1 MRIIVIGNGAAGNQA
16 AQTIQDYDPEARIT
30 ILGAETLPFY
40 SACALPDYLAGWIKR
55 DQLFLRSSL
64 DRHRVEIRLGQ
75 PVEDINPERQA
86 VTAGGELLFY
96 DRLIIAS
103 GSRPVLPGIP
113 GTALPGNF
121 VIKSVHDID
130 RILAYNPRRIVV
142 IGSGNIGIE
151 AAETLEYRGCR
162 VSIIEMM
169 PRIMPRLFD
178 DQPAMLIRKILE
190 SHGITIYTGEKAQEV
205 IGKNAVEGLITD
217 HREIACD
224 TVIWAAGVRQNTE
237 LARAAGI
244 EIGGL
249 GGIKV
254 DSQMKTSHPEI
265 YACGDCVETSDLLT
279 GKPTLCLLWSC
290 AKAQAEVAARNCL
303 GEKIVYPG
311 ALKLVAEEAYGK
323 PCMAAGLLEEELD
336 REGLKIIEQETE
348 NTYHRILI
356 KNERIMGVQAV
367 GNLEAIGPLLC
378 LMKKMVSPSEIKRI
392 IDSPALLRNM
402 PWMLMIDKYL
412 QQQ

>member
-1 MRIIVIGNGAAGNQA
+1 LRIIIIGNGAAGNQA
-16 AQTIQDYDPEARIT
+16 AQTIQDYDPEAEIT
-30 ILGAETLPFY
+30 ILGAESIPFY

-64 DRHRVEIRLGQ
+64 ERNRVEIRLGQ
-75 PVEDINPERQA
+75 AVEDIKPDRQA
-86 VTAGGELLFY
+86 VSAGGELLFY

-103 GSRPVLPGIP
+103 GSRPVLPNIP
-113 GTALPGNF
+113 GTGLPGNF
-121 VIKSVHDID
+121 VIKSVYDID
-130 RILAYNPRRIVV
+130 RILSHNPRRIVV

-151 AAETLEYRGCR
+151 AAEALASRGCQ

-178 DQPAMLIRKILE
+178 EQPAMLIRNILE
-190 SHGITIYTGEKAQEV
+190 ENGIEIHTGEKAREV
-205 IGKNAVEGLITD
+205 IGKNKVEGLITD
-217 HREIACD
+217 CRRISCD
-224 TVIWAAGVRQNTE
+224 AVIWAAGVRQNTE

-254 DSQMKTSHPEI
+254 DSQMKTSHPAI
-265 YACGDCVETSDLLT
+265 YACGDCIETSDLLT
-279 GKPTLCLLWSC
+279 GKPALCLLWSC

-303 GEKIVYPG
+303 GEEIVYPG
-311 ALKLVAEEAYGK
+311 ALKLIAEEAYGK

-336 REGLKIIEQETE
+336 RTGLKIIEKETE

-356 KNERIMGVQAV
+356 KNERIMGIQAV
-367 GNLEAIGPLLC
+367 GSMEAMGPLLYF
-378 LMKKMVSPSEIKRI
+378 MKKMIAPSEIKRI
-392 IDSPALLRNM
+392 INSPALLRNM
-402 PWMLMIDKYL
+402 PWMLAIDKYW
-412 QQQ
+412 Q

>member
-16 AQTIQDYDPEARIT
+16 AQTIQNIDPEAEIT
-30 ILGAETLPFY
+30 ILGAESIPFY

-55 DQLFLRSSL
+55 EQLFLRSSL

-75 PVEDINPERQA
+75 AVEDIKPDRQA
-86 VTAGGELLFY
+86 VSSGGELLFY

-103 GSRPVLPGIP
+103 GSRPVLPNIP
-113 GTALPGNF
+113 GTGLPGNY

-130 RILAYNPRRIVV
+130 RILAHNPRHVVV

-151 AAETLEYRGCR
+151 AAETLEYRGCK

-178 DQPAMLIRKILE
+178 EQPALLIRKILE
-190 SHGITIYTGEKAQEV
+190 NHGIEIHTGEKAREV
-205 IGKNAVEGLITD
+205 IGNNRVEGLITD
-217 HREIACD
+217 CREISCD
-224 TVIWAAGVRQNTE
+224 AVIWAAGVRQNTE

-244 EIGGL
+244 EIGSL
-249 GGIKV
+249 GGIKI
-254 DSQMKTSHPEI
+254 DSQMKTSRPEI

-279 GKPTLCLLWSC
+279 GRPALCLLWSA

-336 REGLKIIEQETE
+336 RNELKIIEQETE

-356 KNERIMGVQAV
+356 ENERIMGIQAV
-367 GNLEAIGPLLC
+367 GSLEAMGPLLY
-378 LMKKMVSPSEIKRI
+378 LMKKMVSPAEIKRI
-392 IDSPALLRNM
+392 INSPVLLKNM
-402 PWMLMIDKYL
+402 PWMLTIDQYL
-412 QQQ
+412 Q

>member
-16 AQTIQDYDPEARIT
+16 AQTIQNCDSEAEIT
-30 ILGAETLPFY
+30 ILGAESIPFY

-55 DQLFLRSSL
+55 EQLFLRSSL

-75 PVEDINPERQA
+75 AVEDIIPDRRA
-86 VTAGGELLFY
+86 VSAAGELLFY

-103 GSRPVLPGIP
+103 GSRPILPNIP
-113 GTALPGNF
+113 GTGLPGNF
-121 VIKSVHDID
+121 VIKSVHDIE
-130 RILAYNPRRIVV
+130 RILAHNPRRVVV

-178 DQPAMLIRKILE
+178 EQPAMLIRKILE
-190 SHGITIYTGEKAQEV
+190 NHGIEIHTGEKAREV
-205 IGKNAVEGLITD
+205 IGNNRIEGLITD
-217 HREIACD
+217 RREFACD

-254 DSQMKTSHPEI
+254 DSQMKTGHPEI

-279 GKPTLCLLWSC
+279 GKPALCLLWSC

-336 REGLKIIEQETE
+336 GEGLKIIEQETE

-356 KNERIMGVQAV
+356 KNERIMGVQSV
-367 GNLEAIGPLLC
+367 GSMEAIGPLLY
-378 LMKKMVSPSEIKRI
+378 LMKKKVSPSEIKRI
-392 IDSPALLRNM
+392 VNSPALLKNM
-402 PWMLMIDKYL
+402 PWMLAADKYL
-412 QQQ
+412 Q

>member
-16 AQTIQDYDPEARIT
+16 AQTIQNYDAEAEIT
-30 ILGAETLPFY
+30 ILGAESVPFY

-64 DRHRVEIRLGQ
+64 DQHRVEIRLGQ
-75 PVEDINPERQA
+75 AVEDIKPERQA
-86 VTAGGELLFY
+86 VTAGKELLFY
-96 DRLIIAS
+96 DRLIIAA
-103 GSRPVLPGIP
+103 GSRPVLPNIP
-113 GTALPGNF
+113 GTGLPGNF

-130 RILAYNPRRIVV
+130 RILAHNPRRVVV

-169 PRIMPRLFD
+169 TRIMPRLFD
-178 DQPAMLIRKILE
+178 EQPALLIRKILE
-190 SHGITIYTGEKAQEV
+190 ENGIEIHTGEKAREV
-205 IGKNAVEGLITD
+205 IGPDRVEGLITD
-217 HREIACD
+217 CREISCD
-224 TVIWAAGVRQNTE
+224 AVIWAAGVRQNTE

-244 EIGGL
+244 EIGSL

-279 GKPTLCLLWSC
+279 GKPALCLLWSC
-290 AKAQAEVAARNCL
+290 AKAQAEVAARNSL
-303 GEKIVYPG
+303 GEKVVYPG

-323 PCMAAGLLEEELD
+323 LCVAAGLLEEELD

-348 NTYHRILI
+348 KTYHRILI
-356 KNERIMGVQAV
+356 QNERIMGVQAV
-367 GNLEAIGPLLC
+367 GSLEAIGPLLS
-378 LMKKMVSPSEIKRI
+378 LMKKRVAPSEIKRI
-392 IDSPALLRNM
+392 INSPALLKNM
-402 PWMLMIDKYL
+402 PWMLAIDKYL
-412 QQQ
+412 Q

>member
-1 MRIIVIGNGAAGNQA
+1 MRIIIIGNGAAGNQA
-16 AQTIQDYDPEARIT
+16 AQTIQNYDPEVEIT
-30 ILGAETLPFY
+30 ILGAESIPFY

-55 DQLFLRSSL
+55 EQLFLRNSL
-64 DRHRVEIRLGQ
+64 DRHQVKIRLGQ
-75 PVEDINPERQA
+75 TVEDIKPDRQA

-103 GSRPVLPGIP
+103 GSRPVLPNIP
-113 GTALPGNF
+113 GTGLPGNF
-121 VIKSVHDID
+121 VIKSVQDID
-130 RILAYNPRRIVV
+130 RILAHNPRRIVV

-178 DQPAMLIRKILE
+178 EQPALLIRKILE
-190 SHGITIYTGEKAQEV
+190 NHGIEIHTGEKAREV
-205 IGKNAVEGLITD
+205 IGNDRVAGLVTD

-279 GKPTLCLLWSC
+279 GKPALCLLWSC

-323 PCMAAGLLEEELD
+323 PCVAAGLLEEELD
-336 REGLKIIEQETE
+336 TEGLKIIEQETE

-356 KNERIMGVQAV
+356 KDERIMGVQAV
-367 GNLEAIGPLLC
+367 GSMEAVGPLLY
-378 LMKKMVSPSEIKRI
+378 LMKKMIKPSEIKRI
-392 IDSPALLRNM
+392 VNSPALLKNM
-402 PWMLMIDKYL
+402 PWMLTVDKYW
-412 QQQ
+412 Q